1 MAATPSPLPRW
12 APTPSPSRPLWRWG
26 AHHHQPGGGGGAGTS
41 WWSRIASGVFAW
53 GGRGR
58 HRGAAPSDEAAA
70 AVAGRRSGCELQ
82 VVVPSSAP
90 AAVAAEDAAGDG
102 DPRAFLTW
110 EDVRVTVAGGPRGA
124 PDVRILDGITGHAR
138 PGEVLA
144 IMGPS
149 GGGKTTLLDT
159 LAGRLGPGM
168 NKTGLILINGRQ
180 EKLAYGTSAYVTQDN
195 VLMSTLSVREAVYY
209 SAQLQLPDTTPAAE
223 KRAHAERVIREMGL
237 ADAMDTRIGGRV
249 TKGISGGQRKRLSIC
264 IEMLTRPRLLFLD
277 EPTSGLDS
285 AASYHVMS
293 HIARVAA
300 RDGMTVV
307 AAVHQP
313 SGDVLELFHGL
324 CLLAAGRTV
333 FFGTISDAT
342 EFFSL
347 NGFPCPRLRSPSDH
361 FLRTI
366 NKDFDEETVVESSDK
381 AKRKTAAD
389 EAIEIL
395 ATAYRSSIYLD
406 KTTDQIVEMKSM
418 DGASFR
424 RREHASFGTKLLVLT
439 RRSFLNMHRDVGYY
453 WMRLAIYMGIG
464 VCLGTIF
471 YQLGYSTYSSIQ
483 SRCEVIMYT
492 IALLTFMSIGGFP
505 SFVEDV
511 KVFRKERL
519 SGHYGVSEF
528 VISNTISATPYLS
541 VVSLLPGAMLYYLT
555 GLSKGADHFVY
566 FVMVLCVCCLLVE
579 SMMMVI
585 AAVVPDFLMGIIVG
599 AGVQGVMMLNGG
611 FFRLPN
617 ELPKPVW
624 KYPCYYLSFHKYAV
638 QGLYKNEFVGLSF
651 PSDQLVDSNVTV
663 SGLQVLEYK
672 LQVEMGY
679 SKWVN
684 LAILC
689 GMMLVYRMIFFAIVK
704 ISEEVRQK
712 RGGKRGC
719 VR

>member
-1 MAATPSPLPRW
+1 MAATSPLPRW

-26 AHHHQPGGGGGAGTS
+26 GGTPDASGRAAAGRGGGWSLGSVFAWATGGGLHRGGGTASNGSAAGALAPPGDGGGGVCVPG
-41 WWSRIASGVFAW
+41 
-53 GGRGR
+53 
-58 HRGAAPSDEAAA
+58 
-70 AVAGRRSGCELQ
+70 SGCELMPPAS
-82 VVVPSSAP
+82 PS
-90 AAVAAEDAAGDG
+90 AAGDA
-102 DPRAFLTW
+102 DPTVFLTW
-110 EDVRVTVAGGPRGA
+110 EDVRVTVAGGAHGA
-124 PDVRILDGITGHAR
+124 PPVEILDGVSGHAR

-149 GGGKTTLLDT
+149 GCGKTTLLDT

-180 EKLAYGTSAYVTQDN
+180 KKLAYGTSAYVTQDN

-209 SAQLQLPDTTPAAE
+209 SAQLQLPDTMPPPE
-223 KRAHAERVIREMGL
+223 KRAHADRVIREMGL
-237 ADAMDTRIGGRV
+237 GDAMDTRIGGRI
-249 TKGISGGQRKRLSIC
+249 TKGISGGQRKRVSIC

-293 HIARVAA
+293 HIARIAV
-300 RDGMTVV
+300 REGMTVV

-313 SGDVLELFHGL
+313 SGDVFELFHGL
-324 CLLAAGRTV
+324 CLLAAGKTV

-342 EFFSL
+342 EFFTL
-347 NGFPCPRLRSPSDH
+347 NGFPCPHLRSPSDH

-366 NKDFDEETVVESSDK
+366 NKDFDEEIVESSK
-381 AKRKTAAD
+381 TNRKTAA
-389 EAIEIL
+389 EAIDIL
-395 ATAYRSSIYLD
+395 TTAYKSSSYAE
-406 KTTDQIVEMKSM
+406 KTTYQIVEMKHM

-424 RREHASFGTKLLVLT
+424 RRDQASFSTKLLVLT
-439 RRSFLNMHRDVGYY
+439 RRSFLNMHRDIGYY
-453 WMRLAIYMGIG
+453 WMRLAVYMGIG

-471 YQLGYSTYSSIQ
+471 YQVGNSYSSIQ

-492 IALLTFMSIGGFP
+492 TALLTFMAIGGFP

-528 VISNTISATPYLS
+528 VISNTLSATPYLS
-541 VVSLLPGAMLYYLT
+541 VIAVLPGAMLYYLT
-555 GLSKGADHFVY
+555 GLTKGVDHFTY
-566 FVMVLCVCCLLVE
+566 FVIVLCICCLLVE
-579 SMMMVI
+579 SMMMII
-585 AAVVPDFLMGIIVG
+585 AAIVPDFLMGIIIG

-611 FFRLPN
+611 FFRLPS
-617 ELPKPVW
+617 ELPKPIW
-624 KYPCYYLSFHKYAV
+624 KYPCYYMSFHKYAV
-638 QGLYKNEFVGLSF
+638 QGFYKNEFMGLTF
-651 PSDQLVDSNVTV
+651 PSDQLVESNATI
-663 SGLQVLEYK
+663 SGIQVLKSK
-672 LQVEMGY
+672 LEVEMGY

-689 GMMLVYRMIFFAIVK
+689 GMMVIYRIIFFAIVK
-704 ISEEVRQK
+704 ITETIRPK
-712 RGGKRGC
+712 LGGKRGC

>member
-1 MAATPSPLPRW
+1 MAGTSSPLPRW

-26 AHHHQPGGGGGAGTS
+26 GGTRELAGTGSGAGTAGWSLGSVFS
-41 WWSRIASGVFAW
+41 WARRRRHPADAPASNGAVSNGV
-53 GGRGR
+53 
-58 HRGAAPSDEAAA
+58 E
-70 AVAGRRSGCELQ
+70 SGCEL
-82 VVVPSSAP
+82 
-90 AAVAAEDAAGDG
+90 AADD

-110 EDVRVTVAGGPRGA
+110 EDVRVTVGGGARGA
-124 PDVRILDGITGHAR
+124 PAVEILDGISGRAS

-149 GGGKTTLLDT
+149 GCGKTTLLDT

-168 NKTGLILINGRQ
+168 DKKGVILINGRQ

-209 SAQLQLPDTTPAAE
+209 SAQLQLPDTMPGSE

-237 ADAMDTRIGGRV
+237 GDAMDTRIGGRI
-249 TKGISGGQRKRLSIC
+249 TKGISGGQRKRVSIC
-264 IEMLTRPRLLFLD
+264 IEILTRPRLLFLD

-293 HIARVAA
+293 HIARIAA
-300 RDGMTVV
+300 RERMTVV

-313 SGDVLELFHGL
+313 SGDVFELFHGL
-324 CLLAAGRTV
+324 CLLAAGKTV

-342 EFFSL
+342 QLFTL
-347 NGFPCPRLRSPSDH
+347 NGFPCPPLRSPSDH

-366 NKDFDEETVVESSDK
+366 NKDFDEETVEGSK
-381 AKRKTAAD
+381 ANRKTAA
-389 EAIEIL
+389 EAIDIL
-395 ATAYRSSIYLD
+395 TSAYKSSSYWE
-406 KTTDQIVEMKSM
+406 KTTDQIVEMKRV

-424 RREHASFGTKLLVLT
+424 RREQASFSTKLLVLT
-439 RRSFLNMHRDVGYY
+439 RRSFLNMHRDIGYY

-471 YQLGYSTYSSIQ
+471 YQVGNSYSSIQ
-483 SRCEVIMYT
+483 TRCEVIMYT
-492 IALLTFMSIGGFP
+492 TALLTFMAIGGFP
-505 SFVEDV
+505 SFVEDI

-519 SGHYGVSEF
+519 SGHYGVAEF
-528 VISNTISATPYLS
+528 VISNTLSATPYLA
-541 VVSLLPGAMLYYLT
+541 VIAVAPGAMMYYLT
-555 GLSKGADHFVY
+555 GLTKGVDHFVY
-566 FVMVLCVCCLLVE
+566 FAINLGICCLLVE

-585 AAVVPDFLMGIIVG
+585 AAVVPDFLMGIIIG

-617 ELPKPVW
+617 ELPKPIW
-624 KYPCYYLSFHKYAV
+624 KYPCYYISFHKYAV
-638 QGLYKNEFVGLSF
+638 QGFYKNEFMGLSF
-651 PSDQLVDSNVTV
+651 SSDQLMESNVTI
-663 SGLQVLEYK
+663 SGLQILKDK

-684 LAILC
+684 IAILC
-689 GMMLVYRMIFFAIVK
+689 GMMVFYRMMFFAIVK
-704 ISEEVRQK
+704 IAEEIRPK
-712 RGGKRGC
+712 LSGKQGC

>member
-1 MAATPSPLPRW
+1 M
-12 APTPSPSRPLWRWG
+12 
-26 AHHHQPGGGGGAGTS
+26 Q
-41 WWSRIASGVFAW
+41 
-53 GGRGR
+53 
-58 HRGAAPSDEAAA
+58 
-70 AVAGRRSGCELQ
+70 
-82 VVVPSSAP
+82 
-90 AAVAAEDAAGDG
+90 
-102 DPRAFLTW
+102 
-110 EDVRVTVAGGPRGA
+110 
-124 PDVRILDGITGHAR
+124 
-138 PGEVLA
+138 
-144 IMGPS
+144 
-149 GGGKTTLLDT
+149 
-159 LAGRLGPGM
+159 
-168 NKTGLILINGRQ
+168 
-180 EKLAYGTSAYVTQDN
+180 
-195 VLMSTLSVREAVYY
+195 
-209 SAQLQLPDTTPAAE
+209 
-223 KRAHAERVIREMGL
+223 
-237 ADAMDTRIGGRV
+237 
-249 TKGISGGQRKRLSIC
+249 
-264 IEMLTRPRLLFLD
+264 
-277 EPTSGLDS
+277 
-285 AASYHVMS
+285 
-293 HIARVAA
+293 
-300 RDGMTVV
+300 
-307 AAVHQP
+307 
-313 SGDVLELFHGL
+313 
-324 CLLAAGRTV
+324 
-333 FFGTISDAT
+333 
-342 EFFSL
+342 FFSL

-418 DGASFR
+418 VINLSFIYLDRAVHGNCGNEIPYWLQDGASFR

-663 SGLQVLEYK
+663 SGVQVLEYK

>member
-26 AHHHQPGGGGGAGTS
+26 GGTPDAGHRGGWSLGSAFAWARGGGGA
-41 WWSRIASGVFAW
+41 A
-53 GGRGR
+53 GG
-58 HRGAAPSDEAAA
+58 GAAPGGG
-70 AVAGRRSGCELQ
+70 VCVPGSGCEL
-82 VVVPSSAP
+82 AP
-90 AAVAAEDAAGDG
+90 ASPTAVAAAADAAV
-102 DPRAFLTW
+102 FLTW
-110 EDVRVTVAGGPRGA
+110 EDVRVTVAGGARGA
-124 PDVRILDGITGHAR
+124 AAVEILDGVSGHAR
-138 PGEVLA
+138 AGEVLA

-149 GGGKTTLLDT
+149 GCGKTTLLDT

-209 SAQLQLPDTTPAAE
+209 SAQLQLPDTMPAPE
-223 KRAHAERVIREMGL
+223 KRAHADRVIREMGL
-237 ADAMDTRIGGRV
+237 GDAMDTRIGGRI
-249 TKGISGGQRKRLSIC
+249 TKGISGGQRKRVSIC

-293 HIARVAA
+293 HITRIAA
-300 RDGMTVV
+300 REGMTVV

-313 SGDVLELFHGL
+313 SGDVFELFHGL
-324 CLLAAGRTV
+324 CLLAAGKTV
-333 FFGTISDAT
+333 FFGTVSDAT
-342 EFFSL
+342 EFFTL
-347 NGFPCPRLRSPSDH
+347 NGFPCPHLRSPSDH

-366 NKDFDEETVVESSDK
+366 NKDFDEEMVESSK
-381 AKRKTAAD
+381 ANRKTAA
-389 EAIEIL
+389 EAIDIL
-395 ATAYRSSIYLD
+395 TTAYKSSSYSE
-406 KTTDQIVEMKSM
+406 KTTHQIVEMKHM

-424 RREHASFGTKLLVLT
+424 RREQASFSTKLLVLT
-439 RRSFLNMHRDVGYY
+439 RRSFINMHRDIGYY
-453 WMRLAIYMGIG
+453 WMRLAVYLGIG

-471 YQLGYSTYSSIQ
+471 YQVGYSYSSIQ

-492 IALLTFMSIGGFP
+492 TALLTFMAIGGFP

-528 VISNTISATPYLS
+528 VISNTLSATPYLS
-541 VVSLLPGAMLYYLT
+541 VIAVLPGAMLYYLT
-555 GLSKGADHFVY
+555 GLTKGVDHFTY
-566 FVMVLCVCCLLVE
+566 FVIVLCICCLLVE
-579 SMMMVI
+579 SMMMII
-585 AAVVPDFLMGIIVG
+585 AAIVPDFLMGIIIG
-599 AGVQGVMMLNGG
+599 AGLQGVMMLNGG
-611 FFRLPN
+611 FFRLPS

-624 KYPCYYLSFHKYAV
+624 KYPCYYISFHKYAV
-638 QGLYKNEFVGLSF
+638 QGFYKNEFMGLSF
-651 PSDQLVDSNVTV
+651 PSDQLVESNVTI
-663 SGLQVLEYK
+663 SGMLVLKSK

-689 GMMLVYRMIFFAIVK
+689 GMMVIYRIIFFVIVK
-704 ISEEVRQK
+704 VAEEIRPK
-712 RGGKRGC
+712 LGGKRGC